1 MTYFC
6 RRARRFSKQKNCLA
20 FLFTTGISAR
30 CCLGQFPFHLHK
42 VRRSVIL
49 SELGNKNFNVL
60 FLVRQFM
67 LFQFAIYKYNEVFT
81 YVRDILTGAT
91 YN

>member
-1 MTYFC
+1 M
-6 RRARRFSKQKNCLA
+6 
-20 FLFTTGISAR
+20 
-30 CCLGQFPFHLHK
+30 
-42 VRRSVIL
+42 IL